1 MSQALEVYN
10 LNPQQQSQLGQLQ
23 SQIGYGNAYGLGG
36 CSGYIQQVVAPRP
49 SAYELVIEKIGDQ
62 IYLDYG
68 SELRLLMAEPVKGM
82 KLREAIELLKEALK

>member
-10 LNPQQQSQLGQLQ
+10 LNPQQMGQLGQLQ
-23 SQIGYGNAYGLGG
+23 SSIGYQAGSLSYL
-36 CSGYIQQVVAPRP
+36 QQVVESRP
-49 SAYELVIEKIGDQ
+49 NAFELVIEKIGDR
-62 IYLDYG
+62 IHLDYG

>member
-23 SQIGYGNAYGLGG
+23 SQIGYGNPYGLGG
-36 CSGYIQQVVAPRP
+36 CSGYIQQVVASRP
-49 SAYELVIEKIGDQ
+49 NPFELVIEKIGDQ

-82 KLREAIELLKEALK
+82 KLREAIELIKEALK